1 MNILVV
7 EDEDKTAAYMRK
19 GLTENGYLV
28 DHANNG
34 WDGLNLAHSGKY
46 DLLILDIVLPRC
58 DGWTILDSVRNSA
71 TQIIPILLLT
81 ARDSV
86 DDRVKGL
93 DMGADDYLVKPF
105 AFSELLARIRA
116 VLRRRHQP
124 QVKDLQVADLEIDIN
139 HFKVRRD
146 GKAIK
151 LSPTEFSLLTLL
163 AQHAGQVQ
171 TRTMIAEK
179 IWNMNFDSTTNMV
192 DVTIRRLRS
201 KVDDAFANKLI
212 HTVRGVGYV
221 LEQED

>member
-71 TQIIPILLLT
+71 SLILPILLLT

-93 DMGADDYLVKPF
+93 DMGYLVKPF
-105 AFSELLARIRA
+105 AFAELLARIRSL
-116 VLRRRHQP
+116 LRRGHLP
-124 QVKDLQVADLEIDIN
+124 QVEVLQVADLEIDLN
-139 HFKVRRD
+139 HFNVRRD

-163 AQHAGQVQ
+163 AQYAGQVQ

-179 IWNMNFDSTTNMV
+179 VWNMNFDSTTNMV

-201 KVDDAFANKLI
+201 KVDDGFEKKLI

-221 LEQED
+221 LEEEA